1 MVDYI
6 PGETVRSASRGFEKG
21 GGTHFS
27 FRPISTAAEWMKIDA
42 PAFISTAQ
50 HMQASDR
57 FARI

>member
-1 MVDYI
+1 
-6 PGETVRSASRGFEKG
+6 
-21 GGTHFS
+21 
-27 FRPISTAAEWMKIDA
+27 MKIDA